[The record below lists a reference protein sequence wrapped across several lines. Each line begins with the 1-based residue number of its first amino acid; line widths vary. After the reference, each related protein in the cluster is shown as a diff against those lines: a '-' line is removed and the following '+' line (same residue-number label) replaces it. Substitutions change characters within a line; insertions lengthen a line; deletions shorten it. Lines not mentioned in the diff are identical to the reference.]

1 LKNPLRPR
9 ARTNP
14 APSWL
19 RPAGGTTS
27 QSRRSRR
34 YEACSIATVSRPCG
48 ATLVN
53 AADSRVSFSRMLR
66 SSSTPNSS
74 ASRCAKAACA
84 GAMRPTAS
92 RPSRVGC
99 SSFARWCA
107 GLGTYS
113 ARPCCTSPCRLREL
127 PAQWASPDKAFS
139 GRQTSWLTLAG
150 GQEILLY
157 LKADHAPATYTVLNL
172 SVEDVERAVDE
183 LVARGVQMIRFE
195 GYEADDRGIHRAR
208 VHSIA
213 WFADP
218 AGNLLSV
225 FQPD

>member
-1 LKNPLRPR
+1 MFAMSKMFASYSVDDIKA
-9 ARTNP
+9 ARQFYGELGLQVT
-14 APSWL
+14 
-19 RPAGGTTS
+19 
-27 QSRRSRR
+27 
-34 YEACSIATVSRPCG
+34 
-48 ATLVN
+48 
-53 AADSRVSFSRMLR
+53 
-66 SSSTPNSS
+66 S
-74 ASRCAKAACA
+74 ASDEH
-84 GAMRPTAS
+84 GP
-92 RPSRVGC
+92 
-99 SSFARWCA
+99 
-107 GLGTYS
+107 L
-113 ARPCCTSPCRLREL
+113 
-127 PAQWASPDKAFS
+127 
-139 GRQTSWLTLAG
+139 WLTLAG